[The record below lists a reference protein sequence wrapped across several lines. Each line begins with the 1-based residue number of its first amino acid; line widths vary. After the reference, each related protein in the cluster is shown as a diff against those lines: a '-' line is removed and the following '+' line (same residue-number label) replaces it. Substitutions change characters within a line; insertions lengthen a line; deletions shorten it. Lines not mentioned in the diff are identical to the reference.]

1 MLIEGGGRPGLGGR
15 QVVQARSMVLKEKP
29 KGVLI
34 LEAAAQVFAEKGF
47 YAATVE
53 EIASRAGV
61 GKGTVYEYFPS
72 KDALFRA
79 MLRAGMQSYLA
90 AVRSRLKS
98 PTSARGALEQI
109 ALAHAGFVRE
119 KGALARLIAD
129 EQIGLSPEGREWLWR
144 MKERKLEA
152 VTKVIARGIEGG
164 EFRPVDPRL
173 AAEVFLGVIGAIC
186 LPALLSWGSASGGGP
201 SASRADDLDSRILEG
216 LEIFFRGLSS
226 AGER

>member
-1 MLIEGGGRPGLGGR
+1 M
-15 QVVQARSMVLKEKP
+15 KEKP
-29 KGVLI
+29 KSVLI
-34 LEAAAQVFAEKGF
+34 LEAAAQVFSEKGF

-72 KDALFRA
+72 KEALFRA

-90 AVRSRLKS
+90 AVRSRLKN

-109 ALAHAGFVRE
+109 ALAHVGFIRE
-119 KGALARLIAD
+119 KSALARLIAD

-152 VTKVIARGIEGG
+152 VARVIAKGIEEG
-164 EFRPVDPRL
+164 EFRPADPRL
-173 AAEVFLGVIGAIC
+173 AAEVFLGVVGAIC
-186 LPALLSWGSASGGGP
+186 VPVLFSSGDSAEAGELE
-201 SASRADDLDSRILEG
+201 SRVLEG
-216 LEIFFRGLSS
+216 LEIFFRGLLPT
-226 AGER
+226 G